1 MWPNFQQIFTFPQE
15 FLYAVADKKETM
27 KELDKTGTQLKYF
40 SQKQDV
46 ILIKNLLISVQNRWE
61 KVQSRCQERSRQL
74 DSGFKRAKQFKDNYD
89 KLFKW
94 LEDSEKTLDQ
104 DRRVHNDPD
113 ALKDQLKRHKV
124 WTDLYQAL

>member
-1 MWPNFQQIFTFPQE
+1 
-15 FLYAVADKKETM
+15 M

-89 KLFKW
+89 KLYNW

-104 DRRVHNDPD
+104 DRRVHSDPD
-113 ALKDQLKRHKV
+113 ALKDQLRRHKV
-124 WTDLYQAL
+124 KRCLYQYFCKCDDECVHIWLLIRALTK